1 MISSILFERKIKG
14 QTNEYIYSKH
24 YIEYLITKYLF
35 IQKNAKIEEIYDFIA
50 KYINPELIKISS
62 LKTYVKETFSNTK
75 TLYYLSTEQK
85 VNIKRALDMQK
96 DFDFIMFS
104 NEKKLCLKI
113 SELISS
119 ENFDF
124 DKTLLNVLMLDYKYN
139 KDINKDH
146 YLSLIYY
153 IYNNYSELI
162 NEVNES
168 INKIDDFYNELE
180 LIDVISNKNIIK
192 ILSLNNITTIDD
204 LVQYSPE
211 KLLSIFCI
219 DLNELFNLID
229 SIGNNYEKVFYDT
242 AYTFYSQLSEHALI
256 VFKNRFNY
264 YSDVPQLTL
273 EQIGNKLG
281 VTRERIRQIEAKT
294 INQLLQQMPTVK
306 NILKCIYLKLAQNNE
321 EFIDVDRLY
330 AYLRELNRK
339 NCKESNVDLMKDLTN
354 AISVK
359 DATQILLF
367 FMEMGTTNIKYNRK
381 LRVIY
386 DSDKIDVQEI
396 IDNVVERFGTVLS
409 PKEISRMNSFE
420 LKVLN
425 SEYREYRNG
434 IFIKRGIS
442 PREIY
447 LGVIEKNFKN
457 GYRVGSQEDYDRFKK
472 KCIQEYGII
481 DDLPSM
487 HSLQAMLERGNYALI
502 DKGKYLPID
511 LCPSIDDE
519 LLDDII
525 NFIINNQPT
534 VFYRSIFEKYKLKLQ
549 KIGIDNHYFLKGCL
563 DRCLPSELSTR
574 RDYIMVGDV
583 KVSPAELIVNYMRS
597 FTKEFELRDLQDKFP
612 GVRDYVF
619 YNHLYN
625 ETNNGLIW
633 TSSKTFIYF
642 NSLDISEET
651 IKELREFV
659 DKQFKVMGTD
669 IISSRKIYAKLGLTE
684 KDLFDKLH
692 LTHGQFTLFS
702 MMKYLYPDL
711 YYSRPLISTKVME
724 QKSSYALIKNHA
736 QKFDKFDHNTILD
749 YISKMNIG
757 GLYSYLEF
765 MDDMSDEY
773 VQINV
778 DTMVRKEKLGITP
791 EQLKELSKLL
801 DLIFDKYNELDTSVF
816 KGYQMLPKMPI
827 AWNKYLL
834 IGIIRS
840 YLDDKYE
847 IENKNNMYNNTE
859 FVIRRLNHE

>member
-1 MISSILFERKIKG
+1 MISSILYERKLRDKA
-14 QTNEYIYSKH
+14 NEYIYSKN
-24 YIEYLITKYLF
+24 YVEFLITKYLF
-35 IQKNAKIEEIYDFIA
+35 TQKKAKIEDIYDFIT
-50 KYINPELIKISS
+50 KYIDSEYIINRS
-62 LKTYVKETFSNTK
+62 LKEYVKETFCNKKTSYFLSEGQENNVRK
-75 TLYYLSTEQK
+75 TL
-85 VNIKRALDMQK
+85 DMRK

-104 NEKKLCLKI
+104 NERKLCLKI
-113 SELISS
+113 SELISN

-139 KDINKDH
+139 RENSKDY
-146 YLSLIYY
+146 YLSIIYY
-153 IYNNYSELI
+153 IYNNYDKLI
-162 NEVNES
+162 NEVNNS
-168 INKIDDFYNELE
+168 VNKIDDFYSELD
-180 LIDVISNKNIIK
+180 LIDVISNKNVIK
-192 ILSLNNITTIDD
+192 ILSLNNITTIED
-204 LVQYSPE
+204 LINYSPE
-211 KLLSIFCI
+211 KLLSIFSI
-219 DLNELFNLID
+219 DLNELFGLID

-242 AYTFYSQLSEHALI
+242 ACTFYSQLSETALL
-256 VFKNRFNY
+256 VFKNRFDY
-264 YSDVPQLTL
+264 ASDMPQQTL

-294 INQLLQQMPTVK
+294 IEQLLVQMPTVK
-306 NILKCIYLKLAQNNE
+306 NILKCTYIKLAQNDE
-321 EFIDVDRLY
+321 QFVDVDRLY
-330 AYLRELNRK
+330 AYIRELNRK
-339 NCKESNVDLMKDLTN
+339 NSSEVSINIMKDLTN
-354 AISVK
+354 RISVK
-359 DATQILLF
+359 EATQILLF
-367 FMEMGTTNIKYNRK
+367 FMEMGTSNIKYNRK

-386 DSDKIDVQEI
+386 DSDRIDVQEI
-396 IDNVVERFGTVLS
+396 IDNVVERFGKVLS
-409 PKEISRMNSFE
+409 AKEINRMNSFE

-425 SEYREYRNG
+425 SEYREYKNG
-434 IFIKRGIS
+434 IFLKHGVS

-447 LGVIEKNFKN
+447 SEVIEKNFKN
-457 GYRVGSQEDYDRFKK
+457 GFRVGSQEDYEKFKK
-472 KCIQEYGII
+472 KCAQEYGII
-481 DDLPSM
+481 DDFPSM
-487 HSLQAMLERGNYALI
+487 HSLQAMLERSDYVLI
-502 DKGKYLPID
+502 DKGKYLSTS

-519 LLDDII
+519 LLDEII
-525 NFIINNQPT
+525 NYIINNKPT
-534 VFYRSIFEKYKLKLQ
+534 VFYRSIFEKYRLKLQ

-563 DRCLPSELSTR
+563 DRCLPAELSTK

-583 KVSPAELIVNYMRS
+583 KISPAELIINYMRN
-597 FTKEFELRDLQDKFP
+597 FNNEFELRDLQEKFP

-619 YNHLYN
+619 YNHLYS

-642 NSLDISEET
+642 DNLDISEQT
-651 IKELREFV
+651 IQELRQFV
-659 DKQFKVMGTD
+659 DKQFEVLGTD

-702 MMKYLYPDL
+702 LMKYLYPDL

-736 QKFDKFDHNTILD
+736 KKFDKFDHNTILD

-773 VQINV
+773 VQIDV
-778 DTMVRKEKLGITP
+778 DTMVKKEKLGITAN
-791 EQLKELSKLL
+791 QLAELSKLL

-840 YLDDKYE
+840 YLDEKYE